1 MGVCLWR
8 CNKNQDN
15 IIKESS
21 IDCYK
26 KTDQS
31 LIPNIITSNNVNE
44 EDEKKMMKLKYN
56 KIFKDP
62 KENQKQ
68 NRNGVNMNP
77 NSNIQYTFS
86 NKATAENSTNN
97 EKYVKN
103 VVKIQSFFR
112 KHTRMKENHE
122 KKNKKEANKE
132 EDKDKDESLS
142 LKLNMEMMET
152 VFSSNSFN
160 NSNISKENMNNEDS
174 NIIEKNKD
182 NDSNNNSVN
191 IFIPFNIKNKFGNIH
206 YRYSGYVK
214 KKTKIISE
222 DSPKLNSNLCE
233 EKDIYDNIEKSGLIK
248 EGFGKFMFNDGTEF
262 CGIFHD
268 DILQNYGKF
277 TNVVNQKN
285 NDINNINN
293 ININNKNAN
302 GNNNINKKEQDKEII
317 ITDNI
322 NYEGFIGIYK
332 NYIPD
337 GFGIYSNFITNLKIT
352 GIFGSKGIYG
362 IGIEQS
368 EEGGY
373 TYEGEFV
380 NNKKE
385 GLGTIIWKD
394 GCKYQGEFK
403 NNQMHGYGIIEFSGD
418 NYYQG
423 EIKNGKMEGFGEFLW
438 SDKRKYIGNYK
449 NDKRNGFG
457 IYMSKI
463 NEIQYCSEN
472 ENDQDAYNI
481 SIFVGFW
488 KNGNMDGLGMK
499 LINSDIKY
507 GIWENGFKKKYID
520 TNLAMKTYVKWI
532 DKRYKKLFL
541 EKKTNI
547 IDFLEDILNVNV

>member
-15 IIKESS
+15 IVKESS

-122 KKNKKEANKE
+122 KKNKIEENKE
-132 EDKDKDESLS
+132 GDKDKDESLS

-268 DILQNYGKF
+268 NILQNYGKF
-277 TNVVNQKN
+277 TNVNQKN

-322 NYEGFIGIYK
+322 NYEGFFGIYK

>member
-8 CNKNQDN
+8 CNKNQEN
-15 IIKESS
+15 IVKESS
-21 IDCYK
+21 VECYK

-31 LIPNIITSNNVNE
+31 LIPNVITSNNVNE
-44 EDEKKMMKLKYN
+44 EEEKKMMKLKYN
-56 KIFKDP
+56 KIFNVP
-62 KENQKQ
+62 KEKQMHNQ
-68 NRNGVNMNP
+68 NGVNMNP

-86 NKATAENSTNN
+86 NNATAENSTNN

-112 KHTRMKENHE
+112 KHTRMKGNHE
-122 KKNKKEANKE
+122 NKNKKEANKDD
-132 EDKDKDESLS
+132 DKDKEESLS

-160 NSNISKENMNNEDS
+160 NSNISKENINNEGS
-174 NIIEKNKD
+174 NFEEKHKD
-182 NDSNNNSVN
+182 NDSNLDSMN
-191 IFIPFNIKNKFGNIH
+191 IFIPFNIKNKLGNIH
-206 YRYSGYVK
+206 YKYSGYVK

-222 DSPKLNSNLCE
+222 DSPKINSNLCE
-233 EKDIYDNIEKSGLIK
+233 EKDIYDNIEKPGLIK

-268 DILQNYGKF
+268 NILQNYGKF
-277 TNVVNQKN
+277 TNVHQKN
-285 NDINNINN
+285 NDIN
-293 ININNKNAN
+293 NINNKNAN

-322 NYEGFIGIYK
+322 NYEGFMGIYK
-332 NYIPD
+332 NYVPD

-352 GIFGSKGIYG
+352 GIFGNKGIYG

-373 TYEGEFV
+373 IYEGEFI

-385 GLGTIIWKD
+385 GLGTITWKD

-403 NNQMHGYGIIEFSGD
+403 NNQMHGYGIIEFSG
-418 NYYQG
+418 NNFYQG

-438 SDKRKYIGNYK
+438 NDKRKYIGNYK

-463 NEIQYCSEN
+463 NEIQNCSDN
-472 ENDQDAYNI
+472 ENDENIYDI

-520 TNLAMKTYVKWI
+520 SNLAMKTYVKWI

-541 EKKTNI
+541 EKKQNI
-547 IDFLEDILNVNV
+547 IEFLEDILNINV

>member
-8 CNKNQDN
+8 CNKNQEN
-15 IIKESS
+15 IVKESS
-21 IDCYK
+21 VECYK

-31 LIPNIITSNNVNE
+31 LIPNVITSNNVNE
-44 EDEKKMMKLKYN
+44 EEEKKMMKLKYN
-56 KIFKDP
+56 KIFNVP
-62 KENQKQ
+62 KEKQMHNQ
-68 NRNGVNMNP
+68 NGVNMNP

-86 NKATAENSTNN
+86 NNATAENSTNN

-112 KHTRMKENHE
+112 KHTRMKGNHE
-122 KKNKKEANKE
+122 NKNKKEVNKE
-132 EDKDKDESLS
+132 DDKDKEESLS

-160 NSNISKENMNNEDS
+160 NSNISKENINNEGS
-174 NIIEKNKD
+174 NFEEKHKD
-182 NDSNNNSVN
+182 NDSNFDSMN
-191 IFIPFNIKNKFGNIH
+191 IFIPFNIKNKLGNIH
-206 YRYSGYVK
+206 YKYSGYVK

-222 DSPKLNSNLCE
+222 DSPKINSNLCE
-233 EKDIYDNIEKSGLIK
+233 EKDIYDNIEKPGLIK

-268 DILQNYGKF
+268 NILQNYGKF
-277 TNVVNQKN
+277 TNVHQKN
-285 NDINNINN
+285 NDIN
-293 ININNKNAN
+293 NINNKNAN

-322 NYEGFIGIYK
+322 NYEGFMGIYK
-332 NYIPD
+332 NYVPD

-352 GIFGSKGIYG
+352 GIFGNKGIYG

-373 TYEGEFV
+373 IYEGEFI

-385 GLGTIIWKD
+385 GLGTITWKD

-403 NNQMHGYGIIEFSGD
+403 NNQMHGYGIIEFSG
-418 NYYQG
+418 NNFYQG
-423 EIKNGKMEGFGEFLW
+423 EIKNGKMEGFGEFLC
-438 SDKRKYIGNYK
+438 
-449 NDKRNGFG
+449 
-457 IYMSKI
+457 KI
-463 NEIQYCSEN
+463 NEIQNCSDN
-472 ENDQDAYNI
+472 ENDENIYDI

-520 TNLAMKTYVKWI
+520 SNLAMKTYVKWI

-541 EKKTNI
+541 EKKQNI
-547 IDFLEDILNVNV
+547 IEFLEDILNINV

>member
-122 KKNKKEANKE
+122 NKNKIEANKE

-222 DSPKLNSNLCE
+222 DSPKLNSNLCK

-268 DILQNYGKF
+268 NILQNYGKF
-277 TNVVNQKN
+277 TNVNQKN

-293 ININNKNAN
+293 IIINNKNAN

-317 ITDNI
+317 ITDNM